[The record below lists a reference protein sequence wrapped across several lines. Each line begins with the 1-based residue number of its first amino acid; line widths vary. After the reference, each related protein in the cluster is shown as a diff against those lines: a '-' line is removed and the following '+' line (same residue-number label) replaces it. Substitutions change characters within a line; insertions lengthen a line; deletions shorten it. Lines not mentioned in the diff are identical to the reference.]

1 MTTKQN
7 KVKRIPLSVWLTYL
21 LIVTVIFTGVTF
33 SGYVTTV
40 EGGDEAR
47 VAQHAFKVSGGGT
60 DDWSINIDGLKKPGD
75 SVTANFTVSNK
86 DSKISEVTM
95 GYRIDVQAEGSI
107 PLICKLT
114 KGTEDVVINVNNEGS
129 VGGQLSDS
137 YVAKPEDYLTAG
149 SEDSDS
155 YTLTLTWPSDKNDI
169 AYAEGNRLVV
179 LRVSVLGEQ
188 ID

>member
-60 DDWSINIDGLKKPGD
+60 DDWSLNIDGLKKPGD

-86 DSKISEVTM
+86 DSKISEATM
-95 GYRIDVQAEGSI
+95 KYSINVQAEGSI
-107 PLICKLT
+107 PLTCTLT
-114 KGTEDVVINVNNEGS
+114 TGTETVFSTNNEGS
-129 VGGQLSDS
+129 AGGQLLGS
-137 YVAKPEDYLTAG
+137 YVTESEDYLTAG

-155 YTLTLTWPSDKNDI
+155 YTLTLTWPSEKNDI